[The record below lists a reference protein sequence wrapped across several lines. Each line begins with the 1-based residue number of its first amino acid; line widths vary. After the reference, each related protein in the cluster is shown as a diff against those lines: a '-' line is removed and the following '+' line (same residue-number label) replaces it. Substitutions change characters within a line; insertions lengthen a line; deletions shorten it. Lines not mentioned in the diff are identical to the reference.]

1 MELEKIRI
9 IRNIRVGDS
18 HCREIKIK
26 ERWNINLKKLLLLL
40 PLFAF
45 ILACQAVTG
54 IPAKQNENANP
65 EPAQTI
71 TDSAAPKGIT
81 IVRLHQ
87 QGGDLFTQLAAEA
100 QKAAALGQQ
109 PVAYFDASW

>member
-26 ERWNINLKKLLLLL
+26 ERWNINLKKLLLF

-54 IPAKQNENANP
+54 IPARQNENMNP
-65 EPAQTI
+65 EPTQTI

-81 IVRLHQ
+81 IVRLHK
-87 QGGDLFTQLAAEA
+87 QGGDLSTQLAAEA